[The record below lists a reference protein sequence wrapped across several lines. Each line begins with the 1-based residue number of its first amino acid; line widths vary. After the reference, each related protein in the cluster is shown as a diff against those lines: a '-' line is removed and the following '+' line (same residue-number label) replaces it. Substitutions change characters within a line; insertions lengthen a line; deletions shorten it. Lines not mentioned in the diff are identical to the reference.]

1 MIKDGQKAEIKEIDK
16 KRYSLNRRIKN
27 LRERY
32 LYKKITEREF
42 CSLIIPLEDELD
54 CLNLKRKALIKM
66 DKDIDF
72 LSLSVREKKSYIHS
86 RVRKIT
92 VDTVN
97 KAVKNIVYKDI
108 GN

>member
-1 MIKDGQKAEIKEIDK
+1 
-16 KRYSLNRRIKN
+16 
-27 LRERY
+27 
-32 LYKKITEREF
+32 
-42 CSLIIPLEDELD
+42 
-54 CLNLKRKALIKM
+54 M

-97 KAVKNIVYKDI
+97 KTVKNIVYKDI

>member
-1 MIKDGQKAEIKEIDK
+1 M
-16 KRYSLNRRIKN
+16 N
-27 LRERY
+27 
-32 LYKKITEREF
+32 
-42 CSLIIPLEDELD
+42 

-66 DKDIDF
+66 DNDIDF
-72 LSLSVREKKSYIHS
+72 LSLSVREKKLYIHS
-86 RVRKIT
+86 RIRKIT

>member
-1 MIKDGQKAEIKEIDK
+1 M
-16 KRYSLNRRIKN
+16 
-27 LRERY
+27 
-32 LYKKITEREF
+32 
-42 CSLIIPLEDELD
+42 D

-66 DKDIDF
+66 DNDIDF

-86 RVRKIT
+86 RIRKIT